1 MKPIRQII
9 FLFVLL
15 LYPSYIIW
23 ASDLTFNFNLGA
35 NVEIIL
41 PKEPGKLKVK
51 TVLNI
56 PEFELK
62 GNFKF
67 SLIST
72 RPLIWEITASSCEA
86 EASSILNKLE
96 EMGYI
101 DRKKF
106 NLPIKGK
113 LILNQITIR
122 REEKRYTFSIKECI
136 SPPLFGFNPANLKD
150 IQVEVREDTVQWVI
164 GNLNL
169 GQSTFTNLTGN
180 YTKTGINFT
189 LKSANLELASL
200 SQAISDLNPTFKK
213 DILSKLTL
221 YPLKDFQLT
230 GKMAIRDIKVALVK
244 EKDRFFLNTYKA
256 RINMVKPVKI
266 AIFPDIPRVK
276 PAYIGLKAPEIAF
289 FKQNKIQSIE
299 AKDVEMD
306 VSNFIYSLNNNN
318 KQIILNGVTL
328 LQNIQANLSTKG
340 LSVTLDFQSRPT
352 TIFWNKKTLSVVRF
366 NGHINYCPKKIEIT
380 NLNCEINSPPH
391 GFLKAN
397 LDFALPFDLKT
408 AKINLMAKQ
417 IEFSPIFI
425 KEASLKK
432 SINQELIANY
442 DIELKDLTIKGKSRL
457 NQDKEKIVII
467 SPFIDIQPK
476 VKTTKNPLIAF
487 LSSPSSRPPKPFDF
501 SVSKKVAKIA
511 QKWHLEFDQITYGE
525 LSPLE
530 GLKIDALLEEP
541 QNHIAFVGRSCGVY
555 LNGGCDFT
563 RDALSCFTEAKSTS
577 LVIENFLGCF
587 VHEAPIYVTGN
598 TSFQFTF
605 ISQGKTDQEFIN
617 DLNIEGIFNIEAGK
631 IMKLSN
637 LHKSL
642 GFILDILSIVHLNP
656 SKLKD
661 TLPFDSFVCQIK
673 GTPKEI
679 AFKNLRFLSPVI
691 HIYGEGNLKLE
702 KGPIFYLKGEVKRGI
717 LKKAFSLKKDL
728 K

>member
-1 MKPIRQII
+1 MRPIRQIV

-23 ASDLTFNFNLGA
+23 ASDFTFNFNLGA
-35 NVEIIL
+35 NIEIIL
-41 PKEPGKLKVK
+41 PKEPGKLRVK

-62 GNFKF
+62 GDFKF
-67 SLIST
+67 SLISV
-72 RPLIWEITASSCEA
+72 RPLIWEITASSCEV
-86 EASSILNKLE
+86 ETSSILNKLE

-122 REEKRYTFSIKECI
+122 REEKGYTFSIKECI
-136 SPPLFGFNPANLKD
+136 SPPLFGLNPANLKD
-150 IQVEVREDTVQWVI
+150 IQVEVREDTAQWVI

-180 YTKTGINFT
+180 YTKIGINFT

-213 DILSKLTL
+213 EILSKLTL
-221 YPLKDFQLT
+221 YPLKNFQLT
-230 GKMAIRDIKVALVK
+230 GKMAIRDIRVALVK

-266 AIFPDIPRVK
+266 AIFPDIPRVE

-306 VSNFIYSLNNNN
+306 VSNFIYPLNTN
-318 KQIILNGVTL
+318 KEIILNGVTL
-328 LQNIQANLSTKG
+328 LQNIQANLSKKG
-340 LSVTLDFQSRPT
+340 LSATLDFQSRPT
-352 TIFWNKKTLSVVRF
+352 TIFWNKKTLSVARF
-366 NGHINYCPKKIEIT
+366 NGHINYCPKKIEIA

-397 LDFALPFDLKT
+397 LDFTLPFDLKT
-408 AKINLMAKQ
+408 AKIDIMAKQ

-467 SPFIDIQPK
+467 SPFIDIHPK
-476 VKTTKNPLIAF
+476 VKTTKNPLIAL

-501 SVSKKVAKIA
+501 SVSKKVEKIA
-511 QKWHLEFDQITYGE
+511 KKWHLEFDQITYGE

-541 QNHIAFVGRSCGVY
+541 QNHIAFLGRSCGVY
-555 LNGGCDFT
+555 LNGGCDFA

-577 LVIENFLGCF
+577 LPIENLLGCF

-605 ISQGKTDQEFIN
+605 IGQGKTDQEFIN

-642 GFILDILSIVHLNP
+642 GFILDVLAIVHLNP

-661 TLPFDSFVCQIK
+661 TLPFDSLVCQIK
-673 GTPKEI
+673 GTPKQI
-679 AFKNLRFLSPVI
+679 AFKNLRFISPVT

-702 KGPIFYLKGEVKRGI
+702 KGPIFYLKGEVKKGI
-717 LKKAFSLKKDL
+717 FKKAFSLKKDL

>member
-1 MKPIRQII
+1 MRPIRQII

-15 LYPSYIIW
+15 LYPSYIVW
-23 ASDLTFNFNLGA
+23 TSDTFNFNLGA

-41 PKEPGKLKVK
+41 PKEPGKLRVK

-62 GNFKF
+62 GDFKF

-96 EMGYI
+96 GMGYI

-122 REEKRYTFSIKECI
+122 REEKGYTFSIKECI
-136 SPPLFGFNPANLKD
+136 SPPLFGLNPANLKD
-150 IQVEVREDTVQWVI
+150 IQVKVREGTVQWVI

-200 SQAISDLNPTFKK
+200 SQAISDLNPTFKEE
-213 DILSKLTL
+213 ILSKLTP

-230 GKMAIRDIKVALVK
+230 GKMAIRDIRVALVK

-266 AIFPDIPRVK
+266 AIFPDIPRVE

-289 FKQNKIQSIE
+289 FKQNKIQSIV
-299 AKDVEMD
+299 AKAVEMD
-306 VSNFIYSLNNNN
+306 VSNFIYPLNTN
-318 KQIILNGVTL
+318 KEIILNGGALV
-328 LQNIQANLSTKG
+328 QNIQANLSKKG
-340 LSVTLDFQSRPT
+340 LSATLDFQSSPT
-352 TIFWNKKTLSVVRF
+352 TIFWNKKIFSVARF
-366 NGHINYCPKKIEIT
+366 NGHINYCPERIEIA
-380 NLNCEINSPPH
+380 NLGCEINSPPH

-397 LDFALPFDLKT
+397 LDFVLPFDLKT

-442 DIELKDLTIKGKSRL
+442 DMELKDLRIKGKSRL
-457 NQDKEKIVII
+457 NQDKEKMVII

-476 VKTTKNPLIAF
+476 VKTAKNPFIAL
-487 LSSPSSRPPKPFDF
+487 LSLPSSRRPKPFDF
-501 SVSKKVAKIA
+501 SVSKKVGKIA
-511 QKWHLEFDQITYGE
+511 KKWHLEFDQITYGE
-525 LSPLE
+525 LPPLE

-541 QNHIAFVGRSCGVY
+541 QNHIAFLGRSCGVH

-563 RDALSCFTEAKSTS
+563 RDVLSCFTEAKLTS
-577 LVIENFLGCF
+577 LPIENFLGCF

-605 ISQGKTDQEFIN
+605 IGQGKTDQEFIN
-617 DLNIEGIFNIEAGK
+617 GLNIEGIFNIEAGK

-642 GFILDILSIVHLNP
+642 GFILDVLAIVHLNP

-661 TLPFDSFVCQIK
+661 TLPFDSLVCQIK
-673 GTPKEI
+673 GTPKQI
-679 AFKNLRFLSPVI
+679 AFKNLRFISPVI
-691 HIYGEGNLKLE
+691 HIYGEGNLELE

-717 LKKAFSLKKDL
+717 FKRAFSLKKDL

>member
-1 MKPIRQII
+1 MRPIRQII

-15 LYPSYIIW
+15 LYPSYIVW

-86 EASSILNKLE
+86 ETSSILTKLE

-136 SPPLFGFNPANLKD
+136 SLPLFGLNPANLKD

-397 LDFALPFDLKT
+397 LDFVLPFDLKT